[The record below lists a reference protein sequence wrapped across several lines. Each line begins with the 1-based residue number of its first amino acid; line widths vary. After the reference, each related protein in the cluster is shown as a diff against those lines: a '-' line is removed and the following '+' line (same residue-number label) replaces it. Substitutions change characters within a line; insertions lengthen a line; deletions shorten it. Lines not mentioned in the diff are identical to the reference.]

1 MLFEVHKFRDLPKSS
16 TFIIIYLYTCGAPVK
31 NHQQICMWCSRQDLD
46 PDLLFMGSTVSGFGR
61 KWFPKKAFAFNSHPD
76 GTWTLGSIT
85 STFSYFFH
93 RIKSSTKTLVQ
104 FWKMFLKWLIHH
116 TSTICT
122 RPSTWAFYTMSSLL
136 NMMFL
141 LTSGPQ
147 KHSSHQ
153 SLSSFVESAQ
163 WQLLVWRMAW
173 ENEAPRCPV
182 VARQKG

>member
-1 MLFEVHKFRDLPKSS
+1 M
-16 TFIIIYLYTCGAPVK
+16 C
-31 NHQQICMWCSRQDLD
+31 CSRQDID
-46 PDLLFMGSTVSGFGR
+46 PDLLFMVGSTVSGFGW
-61 KWFPKKAFAFNSHPD
+61 KWRQKAFNSHPD

-93 RIKSSTKTLVQ
+93 PIKKQHDWFVGTKTLVQ

-153 SLSSFVESAQ
+153 SLSSSVESAQ
-163 WQLLVWRMAW
+163 WPLLVWRMAW